1 MSEITDTD
9 RIDWL
14 ASTEQNIGNVQLPT
28 ECVEN
33 NLSSLRDAIDAAIK
47 LDAELKV
54 ADK

>member
-1 MSEITDTD
+1 MRAITDTD

-33 NLSSLRDAIDAAIK
+33 NLCSLRDAIDAAIK
-47 LDAELKV
+47 IDAELKS
-54 ADK
+54 ALK